1 VSWGER
7 VKLSSARREAKIL
20 SYPVPEG
27 KQAKLPSVTTKRRK
41 QMEQKEE
48 RVQVYDVTA
57 LTSLEKLEPV
67 RVRPG
72 MYIGSTGIKGLHH
85 CIWEILDN
93 AIDEISNGFGDSA
106 AVILNKDKTVTIVD
120 NGRGIPTGMHPTKKK
135 SGVEMVFTELHT
147 GGKFNNDVYKTSGGL
162 HGVGAAV
169 VNALSKWLEVE
180 VKQNGRI
187 YKQRFENAYDRT
199 VKREM
204 PGTPVTSLE
213 ALGSTKETGT
223 KVTFMPDKD
232 VFSVTEFK
240 FEVIDER
247 LQELAFQNKGITLKL
262 VDNRKDE
269 VVEKE
274 YHSERGLLDFIDYL
288 NESKTPLHNPPILF
302 DGEREVN
309 GLNMY
314 GEVCVQFTD
323 STTEYIASYVNNI
336 PTTESGTHESGFKT
350 GMTRAFKE
358 WAKKLNLIKEKDK
371 EFEGDDLREGMT
383 AIVRIK
389 ISNPIFE
396 GQTKTKL
403 GNTEAYTM
411 MNDLAYTKFSEWIE
425 DNKDTAASM
434 INNALDA
441 AARREKIKKINEA
454 EKKKIGK
461 GTAPLAGKIAVC
473 TMKDPTVCEFIVVE
487 GDSAGGSAKQ
497 ARDRRFQT
505 IMPSKG
511 KIMNTEKQKL
521 ENVLGSEELKIFN
534 TAIGTGVLDNCKEDD
549 LKYDKIIIMSDADV
563 DGYHIRT
570 LWMTYIYRYMRSIIA
585 NGHLYLAQP
594 PLYKVYKQGKGGEIV
609 KYAYSDDELEK
620 VKKEVGKGALLQRYK
635 GLGEMNP
642 QQLWETTLNPETR
655 TLHQITIE
663 DAAKAE
669 KMVSLLMGD
678 VVAPR
683 KNYMY
688 KYAEF

>member
-1 VSWGER
+1 MSN
-7 VKLSSARREAKIL
+7 KNNN
-20 SYPVPEG
+20 
-27 KQAKLPSVTTKRRK
+27 
-41 QMEQKEE
+41 
-48 RVQVYDVTA
+48 YDVTS

-72 MYIGSTGIKGLHH
+72 MYIGSTGSKGLHH

-93 AIDEISNGFGDSA
+93 SIDEISNGYGNKA
-106 AVILNKDKTVTIVD
+106 KVILNKDKSVTVID
-120 NGRGIPTGMHPTKKK
+120 NGRGIPTGMHPIKKK
-135 SGVEMVFTELHT
+135 TGVEMVFTELHT
-147 GGKFNNDVYKTSGGL
+147 GGKFNNQNYKTSGGL

-169 VNALSKWLEVE
+169 VNALSRWLEVE
-180 VKQNGRI
+180 VKQNGKI
-187 YKQRFENAYDRT
+187 YRQRFEYAYD
-199 VKREM
+199 KELKKDM
-204 PGTPVTSLE
+204 PGTPVTPLE
-213 ALGSTKETGT
+213 VVGESKETGT
-223 KVTFMPDKD
+223 KVTFLPDRE
-232 VFSVTEFK
+232 VFSTSDFK
-240 FEVIDER
+240 FDIIDER
-247 LQELAFQNKGITLKL
+247 LQELAFQNKGIRLEL
-262 VDNRKDE
+262 IDNRKE
-269 VVEKE
+269 ESVSKE
-274 YHSERGLLDFIDYL
+274 YYSERGLLDFIDYL
-288 NESKTPLHNPPILF
+288 NESKTKLHEAPILF
-302 DGEREVN
+302 EGEREVS
-309 GLNMY
+309 GLQMY
-314 GEVCVQFTD
+314 GEVCIQFTD
-323 STTEYIASYVNNI
+323 STTDYIASYVNNI
-336 PTTESGTHESGFKT
+336 PTTEAGTHETGFKT

-358 WAKKLNLIKEKDK
+358 WARKLELVKGKDK

-389 ISNPIFE
+389 ITNPVFE

-403 GNTEAYTM
+403 GNNEAYTM
-411 MNDLAYTKFSEWIE
+411 MNDLAYTKLGEWIE
-425 DNKDTAASM
+425 DNKELATM
-434 INNALDA
+434 IINNALA
-441 AARREKIKKINEA
+441 AAQRREKIKKINDA

-461 GTAPLAGKIAVC
+461 GTAPLAGKVAVC
-473 TMKDPTVCEFIVVE
+473 TLKNKDVNEFIVVE

-521 ENVLGSEELKIFN
+521 ENVIASEELKIFN
-534 TAIGTGVLDNCKEDD
+534 TAIGTGILDNYNEKD

-570 LWMTYIYRYMRSIIA
+570 LWMTYIYRYMRPLIA

-594 PLYKVYKQGKGGEIV
+594 PLYKVAKSGKGKDKIL
-609 KYAYSDDELEK
+609 YAYSDDELEE
-620 VKKEVGKGALLQRYK
+620 VKKKVGKGATIQRFK

-642 QQLWETTLNPETR
+642 DQLWETTLNPETR
-655 TLHQITIE
+655 TLVQVTIE

-678 VVAPR
+678 VVQPR

>member
-1 VSWGER
+1 
-7 VKLSSARREAKIL
+7 
-20 SYPVPEG
+20 
-27 KQAKLPSVTTKRRK
+27 
-41 QMEQKEE
+41 MENMEE
-48 RVQVYDVTA
+48 KVQVYDVTA

-67 RVRPG
+67 RIRPG

-85 CIWEILDN
+85 CIWEVLDN
-93 AIDEISNGFGDSA
+93 AIDEISNGFGNKA
-106 AVILNKDKTVTIVD
+106 TIILNKDKSVTVID

-180 VKQNGRI
+180 VRQNGHTH
-187 YKQRFENAYDRT
+187 KQRFENAYDKT

-204 PGTPVTSLE
+204 PGTPVTQLKIV
-213 ALGSTKETGT
+213 GSTTETGT
-223 KVTFMPDKD
+223 KVTFMPDEE
-232 VFSVTEFK
+232 VFSTTEFK
-240 FEVIDER
+240 FDVIDER

-262 VDNRKDE
+262 IDDRKEE

-288 NESKTPLHNPPILF
+288 NESKTTLHNPPILF
-302 DGEREVN
+302 EGEREVN

-314 GEVCVQFTD
+314 GEVCIQFTD

-358 WAKKLNLIKEKDK
+358 WAKKLNLVKEKDK

-425 DNKDTAASM
+425 DNKETAGGL
-434 INNALDA
+434 INNAVEA

-473 TMKDPTVCEFIVVE
+473 TLKDSSVCEFIVVE

-497 ARDRRFQT
+497 ARDRRFQA

-534 TAIGTGVLDNCKEDD
+534 TAIGTGILDNYNEAD
-549 LKYDKIIIMSDADV
+549 LKYDKIIILSDADV

-570 LWMTYIYRYMRSIIA
+570 LWMTYIYRYMRPLIS

-594 PLYKVYKQGKGGEIV
+594 PLYKVYKQGKGGEV
-609 KYAYSDDELEK
+609 SKYAYSDEELEK
-620 VKKEVGKGALLQRYK
+620 ARKEIGKGNLIQRYK

-642 QQLWETTLNPETR
+642 EQLWQTTLNPETR
-655 TLHQITIE
+655 TLHQITID

-669 KMVSLLMGD
+669 KMVSLLMGE

-683 KNYMY
+683 KSYMY

>member
-1 VSWGER
+1 MSNT
-7 VKLSSARREAKIL
+7 S
-20 SYPVPEG
+20 
-27 KQAKLPSVTTKRRK
+27 
-41 QMEQKEE
+41 
-48 RVQVYDVTA
+48 YDVTD

-72 MYIGSTGIKGLHH
+72 MYIGSTGSKGLHH
-85 CIWEILDN
+85 CLWEILDN
-93 AIDEISNGFGDSA
+93 AIDEIANGFGDKA
-106 AVILNKDKTVTIVD
+106 TVILNQDKSISVID
-120 NGRGIPTGMHPTKKK
+120 NGRGIPTGIHPIKKK

-147 GGKFNNDVYKTSGGL
+147 GGKFDNKNYKTSGGL

-169 VNALSKWLEVE
+169 VNALSKWVEVE
-180 VKQNGRI
+180 VYQNGNI
-187 YKQRFENAYDRT
+187 YKQRFEYAYDKEL
-199 VKREM
+199 KREM
-204 PGTPVTSLE
+204 PGTPVTKLE
-213 ALGSTKETGT
+213 VIGKTDKTGSKI
-223 KVTFMPDKD
+223 TFMPDKNI
-232 VFSVTEFK
+232 FSTVEFK
-240 FEVIDER
+240 FDNIDER
-247 LQELAFQNKGITLKL
+247 LQELAFQNKGIHLELIDRRRAIEEK
-262 VDNRKDE
+262 
-269 VVEKE
+269 KE
-274 YHSERGLLDFIDYL
+274 YYSERGLLDFIDYL
-288 NESKTPLHNPPILF
+288 NESKTPLHAQPILF
-302 DGEREVN
+302 EGEKVVN
-309 GLNMY
+309 NIQMS

-336 PTTESGTHESGFKT
+336 PTTEAGTHETGFKT

-358 WAKKLNLIKEKDK
+358 WARKIGVVKEKDK

-383 AIVRIK
+383 AIIRIK
-389 ISNPIFE
+389 ISNPVFE

-403 GNTEAYTM
+403 GNNEAYTM

-425 DNKDTAASM
+425 DNKDLASNIM
-434 INNALDA
+434 NNALQA
-441 AARREKIKKINEA
+441 ALRRDKIKKINDA

-473 TMKDPTVCEFIVVE
+473 TMKDTSVTEFIVVE

-521 ENVLGSEELKIFN
+521 ENVLASEELRLFN
-534 TAIGTGVLDNCKEDD
+534 AAFGTGTLDNYNEEN

-570 LWMTYIYRYMRSIIA
+570 LWMTYIYRYMRPMIA

-594 PLYKVYKQGKGGEIV
+594 PLYKVYKDGKNKSEQI
-609 KYAYSDDELEK
+609 YAYNDEELEIA
-620 VKKEVGKGALLQRYK
+620 KKKIGRGALIQRYK

-642 QQLWETTLNPETR
+642 DQLWETTLNPETR
-655 TLHQITIE
+655 TLYQVTIE

-669 KMVSLLMGD
+669 RMISLLMGD
-678 VVAPR
+678 VVEPR
-683 KNYMY
+683 KKYMY

>member
-1 VSWGER
+1 
-7 VKLSSARREAKIL
+7 
-20 SYPVPEG
+20 
-27 KQAKLPSVTTKRRK
+27 
-41 QMEQKEE
+41 MKEE
-48 RVQVYDVTA
+48 KKFTYDVTD

-93 AIDEISNGFGDSA
+93 SIDEISNGYGDKA
-106 AVILNKDKTVTIVD
+106 IVILNNDKSVTIID
-120 NGRGIPTGMHPTKKK
+120 NGRGIPTGIHPTKKK

-147 GGKFNNDVYKTSGGL
+147 GGKFDNKNYKTSGGL

-169 VNALSKWLEVE
+169 VNALSKWLEVC
-180 VKQNGRI
+180 VNQNQKVYR
-187 YKQRFENAYDRT
+187 QRFEYALDKELNK
-199 VKREM
+199 VM
-204 PGTPVTSLE
+204 PGTPVTPLE
-213 ALGSTKETGT
+213 IIGNSKETGT
-223 KVTFMPDKD
+223 KVTFLPDKD
-232 VFSVTEFK
+232 VFSSTDFK

-247 LQELAFQNKGITLKL
+247 LQELAFQNKGIHLELIDK
-262 VDNRKDE
+262 RKNEE
-269 VVEKE
+269 VKKE
-274 YHSERGLLDFIDYL
+274 YFSERGLLDFIDYL
-288 NESKTPLHNPPILF
+288 NESKTPIHETPISF
-302 DGEREVN
+302 EGERTLGDV
-309 GLNMY
+309 NMY
-314 GEVCVQFTD
+314 GEVCIQFTD
-323 STTEYIASYVNNI
+323 STTENIASYVNNI
-336 PTTESGTHESGFKT
+336 PTTEAGTHEAGFKT

-358 WAKKLNLIKEKDK
+358 WGKKLNIIKEKDK

-389 ISNPIFE
+389 LTNPVFE

-403 GNTEAYTM
+403 GNNEAYTM
-411 MNDLAYTKFSEWIE
+411 MNDLSYSKFCEWIE
-425 DNKDTAASM
+425 DNKQVATM
-434 INNALDA
+434 IINNALDA
-441 AARREKIKKINEA
+441 ASRREKIKKINEA

-461 GTAPLAGKIAVC
+461 GTAPLAGKVAVC
-473 TMKDPTVCEFIVVE
+473 TLKNKDFMEFIVVE

-511 KIMNTEKQKL
+511 KIMNTEKQKI
-521 ENVLGSEELKIFN
+521 ENVLASEELRIFN
-534 TAIGTGVLDNCKEDD
+534 TAIGTGTLDNYKEED
-549 LKYDKIIIMSDADV
+549 LKYNKIIIMSDADV
-563 DGYHIRT
+563 DGFHIRT
-570 LWMTYIYRYMRSIIA
+570 LWMTYIYRYMRPLIA

-594 PLYKVYKQGKGGEIV
+594 PLYKVYKSSKGMDKV
-609 KYAYSDDELEK
+609 VYAYSDEELESA
-620 VKKEVGKGALLQRYK
+620 KKELGKGALIQRFK

-642 QQLWETTLNPETR
+642 EQLWETTLNPETR
-655 TLHQITIE
+655 TLIQVTID

-678 VVAPR
+678 IVEPR

>member
-1 VSWGER
+1 M
-7 VKLSSARREAKIL
+7 KH
-20 SYPVPEG
+20 
-27 KQAKLPSVTTKRRK
+27 
-41 QMEQKEE
+41 KEE
-48 RVQVYDVTA
+48 QVQIYDVTA

-67 RVRPG
+67 RIRPG
-72 MYIGSTGIKGLHH
+72 MYIGSTGSKGLHH

-93 AIDEISNGFGDSA
+93 AIDEISNGFGDKA
-106 AVILNKDKTVTIVD
+106 TIILNKDKSVTIID
-120 NGRGIPTGMHPTKKK
+120 NGRGIPTGIHPVKKK

-147 GGKFNNDVYKTSGGL
+147 GGKFNNDIYKTSGGL

-180 VKQNGRI
+180 IYQNGHI
-187 YKQRFENAYDRT
+187 YRQRFEYAYDKT

-204 PGTPVTSLE
+204 PGTAVT
-213 ALGSTKETGT
+213 ALKVVGDTKETGS
-223 KVTFMPDKD
+223 KITFMPDKE
-232 VFSVTEFK
+232 VFSSIDFK

-247 LQELAFQNKGITLKL
+247 LQELAFQNKGIRLKFI
-262 VDNRKDE
+262 DTRRDE

-288 NESKTPLHNPPILF
+288 NESKTVLHNPPILF
-302 DGEREVN
+302 EGEREVN

-314 GEVCVQFTD
+314 GEVCIQFTD

-358 WAKKLNLIKEKDK
+358 WAKKLNLVKEKDK

-411 MNDLAYTKFSEWIE
+411 MNDLAYTRFSEWIE
-425 DNKDTAASM
+425 DNKDTAASI
-434 INNALDA
+434 INNAVDA

-473 TMKDPTVCEFIVVE
+473 TLKDPSVCEFIVVE

-534 TAIGTGVLDNCKEDD
+534 TAVGTGVLDNYNEND

-570 LWMTYIYRYMRSIIA
+570 LWMTYIYRYMRPLIA

-594 PLYKVYKQGKGGEIV
+594 PLYKVYKQVKGGESV

-620 VKKEVGKGALLQRYK
+620 AKKEIGKGALLQRYK

-642 QQLWETTLNPETR
+642 EQLWQTTLNPETR

>member
-1 VSWGER
+1 
-7 VKLSSARREAKIL
+7 
-20 SYPVPEG
+20 
-27 KQAKLPSVTTKRRK
+27 
-41 QMEQKEE
+41 MKEE
-48 RVQVYDVTA
+48 KKFTYDVTD

-85 CIWEILDN
+85 CVWEILDN
-93 AIDEISNGFGDSA
+93 SIDEISNGYGDKA
-106 AVILNKDKTVTIVD
+106 IVILNNDKSVTIID
-120 NGRGIPTGMHPTKKK
+120 NGRGIPTGIHPTKKK

-147 GGKFNNDVYKTSGGL
+147 GGKFDNKNYKTSGGL

-169 VNALSKWLEVE
+169 VNALSKWLEVC
-180 VKQNGRI
+180 VNQNQKVYR
-187 YKQRFENAYDRT
+187 QRFEYALDKELNK
-199 VKREM
+199 VM

-213 ALGSTKETGT
+213 IIGTSKETGT
-223 KVTFMPDKD
+223 KVTFLPDKD
-232 VFSVTEFK
+232 VFSSTDFK

-247 LQELAFQNKGITLKL
+247 LQELAFQNKGIHLELIDK
-262 VDNRKDE
+262 RKNEE
-269 VVEKE
+269 VRKE
-274 YHSERGLLDFIDYL
+274 YFSERGLLDFIDYL
-288 NESKTPLHNPPILF
+288 NESKTPIHETPISF
-302 DGEREVN
+302 EGERTLGDV
-309 GLNMY
+309 NMY
-314 GEVCVQFTD
+314 GEVCIQFTD
-323 STTEYIASYVNNI
+323 STTENIASYVNNI
-336 PTTESGTHESGFKT
+336 PTTEAGTHEAGFKT

-358 WAKKLNLIKEKDK
+358 WGKKLNIIKEKDK

-389 ISNPIFE
+389 LTNPVFE

-403 GNTEAYTM
+403 GNNEAYTM
-411 MNDLAYTKFSEWIE
+411 MNDLSYSKFCEWIE
-425 DNKDTAASM
+425 DNKQVATM
-434 INNALDA
+434 IINNALDA
-441 AARREKIKKINEA
+441 ASRREKIKKINEA

-461 GTAPLAGKIAVC
+461 GTAPLAGKVAVC
-473 TMKDPTVCEFIVVE
+473 TLKNKDFMEFIVVE

-511 KIMNTEKQKL
+511 KIMNTEKQKI
-521 ENVLGSEELKIFN
+521 ENVLASEELRIFN
-534 TAIGTGVLDNCKEDD
+534 TAIGTGTLDNYKEED
-549 LKYDKIIIMSDADV
+549 LKYNKIIIMSDADV
-563 DGYHIRT
+563 DGFHIRT
-570 LWMTYIYRYMRSIIA
+570 LWMTYIYRYMRPLIA

-594 PLYKVYKQGKGGEIV
+594 PLYKVYKSSKGMDKV
-609 KYAYSDDELEK
+609 VYAYSDEELESA
-620 VKKEVGKGALLQRYK
+620 KKELGKGALIQRFK

-642 QQLWETTLNPETR
+642 DQLWETTLNPETR
-655 TLHQITIE
+655 TLIQVTID

-678 VVAPR
+678 IVEPR

>member
-1 VSWGER
+1 MSNEVNS
-7 VKLSSARREAKIL
+7 K
-20 SYPVPEG
+20 
-27 KQAKLPSVTTKRRK
+27 
-41 QMEQKEE
+41 
-48 RVQVYDVTA
+48 YDVTD

-67 RVRPG
+67 RIRPG
-72 MYIGSTGIKGLHH
+72 MYIGSTGTKGLHH

-93 AIDEISNGFGDSA
+93 SIDEISNGFGNKA
-106 AVILNKDKTVTIVD
+106 TIIINKDKSVTVID
-120 NGRGIPTGMHPTKKK
+120 NGRGIPTGIHPIKKK

-147 GGKFNNDVYKTSGGL
+147 GGKFDNKNYKTSGGL

-180 VKQNGRI
+180 VHQNGKI
-187 YKQRFENAYDRT
+187 YKQRFEYAYD
-199 VKREM
+199 KELKKEM
-204 PGTPVTSLE
+204 PGTPVTALE
-213 ALGSTKETGT
+213 VVGKANDTGT
-223 KVTFMPDKD
+223 RVTFKPDSEI
-232 VFSVTEFK
+232 FSTTDFK
-240 FEVIDER
+240 FDIIDER
-247 LQELAFQNKGITLKL
+247 LQELAFQNRGIILEL
-262 VDNRKDE
+262 IDNRKDE
-269 VVEKE
+269 EIKKE
-274 YHSERGLLDFIDYL
+274 YYSERGLLDFIDYL
-288 NESKTPLHNPPILF
+288 NESKTPIHQTPILF
-302 DGEREVN
+302 EGERTIN
-309 GLNMY
+309 NISMY
-314 GEVCVQFTD
+314 GEVCMQFTD

-336 PTTESGTHESGFKT
+336 PTTEAGTHESGFKT

-358 WAKKLNLIKEKDK
+358 WAKKLGLVKEKDK

-389 ISNPIFE
+389 ITNAVFE

-403 GNTEAYTM
+403 GSSEAYTM
-411 MNDLAYTKFSEWIE
+411 MNDLAYTKLCEWIE
-425 DNKDTAASM
+425 DNKEVATSL
-434 INNALDA
+434 INNALA
-441 AARREKIKKINEA
+441 VAQRREKIKKINEA

-461 GTAPLAGKIAVC
+461 GTAPLAGKVAVC
-473 TMKDPTVCEFIVVE
+473 TLKDNTVNEFIVVE

-521 ENVLGSEELKIFN
+521 ENVLASEELKIFN
-534 TAIGTGVLDNCKEDD
+534 TAIGTGTLENYKEED

-563 DGYHIRT
+563 DGFHIRT
-570 LWMTYIYRYMRSIIA
+570 LWMTYIYRYMRPLIA

-594 PLYKVYKQGKGGEIV
+594 PLYKVYKNSKGKEIS
-609 KYAYSDDELEK
+609 KYAYSDEELEK
-620 VKKEVGKGALLQRYK
+620 VKKEIGRGALIQRYK

-642 QQLWETTLNPETR
+642 DQLWDTTLNPETR
-655 TLHQITIE
+655 TLFQVTIE

-678 VVAPR
+678 VVEPR

>member
-1 VSWGER
+1 
-7 VKLSSARREAKIL
+7 
-20 SYPVPEG
+20 
-27 KQAKLPSVTTKRRK
+27 
-41 QMEQKEE
+41 MENLNNS
-48 RVQVYDVTA
+48 YDVTS

-72 MYIGSTGIKGLHH
+72 MYIGSTGSKGLHH

-93 AIDEISNGFGDSA
+93 SIDEISNGYGNE
-106 AVILNKDKTVTIVD
+106 AVVTLNKDKSVTVID
-120 NGRGIPTGMHPTKKK
+120 NGRGIPTGIHPVKKK

-147 GGKFNNDVYKTSGGL
+147 GGKFNNSNYKTSGGL

-169 VNALSKWLEVE
+169 VNALSEWLEVE
-180 VKQNGRI
+180 VFQNGKH
-187 YKQRFENAYDRT
+187 YKQRFENAFDKELGRI
-199 VKREM
+199 M
-204 PGTPVTSLE
+204 PGTPVTKLE
-213 ALGSTKETGT
+213 VIGSTDKQGT
-223 KVTFMPDKD
+223 KITFMPDKNI
-232 VFSVTEFK
+232 FSTIDFK
-240 FEVIDER
+240 FDIIDER
-247 LQELAFQNKGITLKL
+247 LQELAFQNKGIRLQL
-262 VDNRKDE
+262 IDNRKEE
-269 VVEKE
+269 VVKKE
-274 YHSERGLLDFIDYL
+274 YFSERGLLDFIDYL
-288 NESKTPLHNPPILF
+288 NESKTVIHDTPIIF
-302 DGEREVN
+302 EGEKE
-309 GLNMY
+309 LKDISLY
-314 GEVCVQFTD
+314 GEVCIQFTD

-336 PTTESGTHESGFKT
+336 PTTEAGTHETGFKT

-358 WAKKLNLIKEKDK
+358 WARKLNLIKEKDK
-371 EFEGDDLREGMT
+371 EFEGEDLREGMT

-389 ISNPIFE
+389 LTNPVFE

-403 GNTEAYTM
+403 GNNEAYTM
-411 MNDLAYTKFSEWIE
+411 MNELTYTKFGEWIE
-425 DNKDTAASM
+425 DNKEIATKL

-454 EKKKIGK
+454 EKKKIGR
-461 GTAPLAGKIAVC
+461 GTAPLAGKVAVC
-473 TMKDPTVCEFIVVE
+473 TMRDNTVNEFIVVE

-521 ENVLGSEELKIFN
+521 ENVLASEELKIFN
-534 TAIGTGVLDNCKEDD
+534 TAIGTGTLDNYNEKD
-549 LKYDKIIIMSDADV
+549 LKYNKIIIMSDADV

-570 LWMTYIYRYMRSIIA
+570 LWMTYVYRYLRPLIA

-594 PLYKVYKQGKGGEIV
+594 PLYKVYKHTKKGEV
-609 KYAYSDDELEK
+609 YKYAYSDEELEK
-620 VKKEVGKGALLQRYK
+620 VKKEIGKNCSIQRYK

-642 QQLWETTLNPETR
+642 DQLWETTLNPETR
-655 TLHQITIE
+655 TLMQVTIE

-678 VVAPR
+678 VVEPR

>member
-1 VSWGER
+1 M
-7 VKLSSARREAKIL
+7 SSN
-20 SYPVPEG
+20 G
-27 KQAKLPSVTTKRRK
+27 KQHS
-41 QMEQKEE
+41 
-48 RVQVYDVTA
+48 YDVTD

-72 MYIGSTGIKGLHH
+72 MYIGSTGSKGLHH
-85 CIWEILDN
+85 CVWEILDN
-93 AIDEISNGFGDSA
+93 AIDEISNGYGDKA
-106 AVILNKDKTVTIVD
+106 TVILNKDKSVTIID
-120 NGRGIPTGMHPTKKK
+120 NGRGIPTGIHPIKKK

-147 GGKFNNDVYKTSGGL
+147 GGKFNNKNYKTSGGL

-180 VKQNGRI
+180 VSQNGNI
-187 YKQRFENAYDRT
+187 YKQRFELAMD
-199 VKREM
+199 KELKKIM
-204 PGTPVTSLE
+204 PGTAVT
-213 ALGSTKETGT
+213 ALDIVGKTDSKGT
-223 KVTFMPDKD
+223 KVTFLPDNEIFTSTD
-232 VFSVTEFK
+232 FK
-240 FEVIDER
+240 FDIIDER
-247 LQELAFQNKGITLKL
+247 LKELAFQNKGIKL
-262 VDNRKDE
+262 ELIDRRKDE
-269 VVEKE
+269 EVVKE
-274 YHSERGLLDFIDYL
+274 YFSERGLLDFIDYL
-288 NESKTPLHNPPILF
+288 NESKTPLHQSAILF
-302 DGEREVN
+302 EGERNVN
-309 GLNMY
+309 NIQMY
-314 GEVCVQFTD
+314 GEVCLQFTD

-336 PTTESGTHESGFKT
+336 PTTEAGTHESGFKT

-389 ISNPIFE
+389 ITNPVFE

-403 GNTEAYTM
+403 GNNEAYTM

-425 DNKDTAASM
+425 DNKDVATM
-434 INNALDA
+434 IINNALDA
-441 AARREKIKKINEA
+441 AARREKIRKINEA
-454 EKKKIGK
+454 EKKKVGK

-473 TMKDPTVCEFIVVE
+473 TLKDKNINEFIVVE

-521 ENVLGSEELKIFN
+521 ENVLASEELKIFN
-534 TAIGTGVLDNCKEDD
+534 TAIGTGTLDNYKEED

-570 LWMTYIYRYMRSIIA
+570 LWMTYIYRYMRPLIA

-594 PLYKVYKQGKGGEIV
+594 PLYKVYKTGKSSDNAI
-609 KYAYSDDELEK
+609 YAYSDDELEK
-620 VKKEVGKGALLQRYK
+620 AKKQLGKGALIQRFK

-642 QQLWETTLNPETR
+642 EQLWETTLNPETR
-655 TLHQITIE
+655 TLVQVTID

-678 VVAPR
+678 VVEPR

>member
-1 VSWGER
+1 
-7 VKLSSARREAKIL
+7 
-20 SYPVPEG
+20 
-27 KQAKLPSVTTKRRK
+27 
-41 QMEQKEE
+41 MKEE
-48 RVQVYDVTA
+48 KKFTYDVTD

-93 AIDEISNGFGDSA
+93 SIDEISNGYGDKA
-106 AVILNKDKTVTIVD
+106 IVILNNDKSVTIID
-120 NGRGIPTGMHPTKKK
+120 NGRGIPTGIHPTKKK

-147 GGKFNNDVYKTSGGL
+147 GGKFDNQNYKTSGGL

-169 VNALSKWLEVE
+169 VNALSKWLEVC
-180 VKQNGRI
+180 VNQNQKVYR
-187 YKQRFENAYDRT
+187 QRFEYALDKELNK
-199 VKREM
+199 VM
-204 PGTPVTSLE
+204 PGTPVTPLE
-213 ALGSTKETGT
+213 IIGNSKETGT
-223 KVTFMPDKD
+223 KVTFLPDKD
-232 VFSVTEFK
+232 VFSSTDFK

-247 LQELAFQNKGITLKL
+247 LQELAFQNKGIHLELIDK
-262 VDNRKDE
+262 RKNEE
-269 VVEKE
+269 VRKE
-274 YHSERGLLDFIDYL
+274 YFSERGLLDFIDYL
-288 NESKTPLHNPPILF
+288 NESKTPIHETPISF
-302 DGEREVN
+302 EGERTLGDV
-309 GLNMY
+309 NMY
-314 GEVCVQFTD
+314 GEVCIQFTD
-323 STTEYIASYVNNI
+323 STTENIASYVNNI
-336 PTTESGTHESGFKT
+336 PTTEAGTHEAGFKT

-358 WAKKLNLIKEKDK
+358 WGKKLNIIKEKDK

-389 ISNPIFE
+389 LTNPVFE

-403 GNTEAYTM
+403 GNNEAYTM
-411 MNDLAYTKFSEWIE
+411 MNDLSYSKFCEWIE
-425 DNKDTAASM
+425 DNKQVATM
-434 INNALDA
+434 IINNALDA
-441 AARREKIKKINEA
+441 ASRREKIKKINEA

-461 GTAPLAGKIAVC
+461 GTAPLAGKVAVC
-473 TMKDPTVCEFIVVE
+473 TLKNKDFMEFIVVE

-511 KIMNTEKQKL
+511 KIMNTEKQKI
-521 ENVLGSEELKIFN
+521 ENVLASEELRIFN
-534 TAIGTGVLDNCKEDD
+534 TAIGTGTLDNYKEED
-549 LKYDKIIIMSDADV
+549 LKYNKIIIMSDADV
-563 DGYHIRT
+563 DGFHIRT
-570 LWMTYIYRYMRSIIA
+570 LWMTYIYRYMRPLIA

-594 PLYKVYKQGKGGEIV
+594 PLYKVYKSSKGMDKV
-609 KYAYSDDELEK
+609 VYAYSDEELESA
-620 VKKEVGKGALLQRYK
+620 KKELGKGALIQRFK

-642 QQLWETTLNPETR
+642 DQLWETTLNPETR
-655 TLHQITIE
+655 TLIQVTID

-678 VVAPR
+678 IVEPR